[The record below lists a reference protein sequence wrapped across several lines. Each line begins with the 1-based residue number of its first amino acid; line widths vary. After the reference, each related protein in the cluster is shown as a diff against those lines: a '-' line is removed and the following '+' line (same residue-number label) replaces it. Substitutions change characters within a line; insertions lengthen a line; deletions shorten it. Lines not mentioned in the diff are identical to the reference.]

1 MTPRP
6 IDPVAT
12 AARVAF
18 LERRIT
24 ALRDRITDIRADI
37 AWHLEQ
43 IAFERAQIAPT
54 PPATRAD
61 RAVKEKAGP
70 TDATKP
76 QRRRRASQAPRGT
89 GDGT

>member
-6 IDPVAT
+6 LDPAAT

-18 LERRIT
+18 LERRIA
-24 ALRDRITDIRADI
+24 ALRDRITDTEADI

-54 PPATRAD
+54 PPATRPNM
-61 RAVKEKAGP
+61 AVKGKAGP

-76 QRRRRASQAPRGT
+76 QRRQRASQAPRGT
-89 GDGT
+89 GDDT